1 MAARNSSSL
10 ALLRIKHSKKGR
22 GASSRSASLADS
34 CTASAEE
41 HHMPETTS
49 AGDAAPPETEDQAI
63 RQRVKGLTSQVLQQG
78 RVDPE
83 AVRDVVRAVIGR
95 TPGNAAVIGAEARE
109 LFANAVR
116 GLDEALVKSASAT
129 HGALQQLA
137 SRGKDFTDN
146 DLKEALVSLRKLEE
160 DYVAAANRLVEAMSG
175 NLRREM
181 TELAVHAQN
190 VGVEASARV
199 ATMMGELAS
208 GMGATRGLATMR
220 GASVRMALVASGV
233 LAGVAD
239 ALRDQ
244 TEAKKDK

>member
-1 MAARNSSSL
+1 
-10 ALLRIKHSKKGR
+10 
-22 GASSRSASLADS
+22 
-34 CTASAEE
+34 
-41 HHMPETTS
+41 MPKPTTS
-49 AGDAAPPETEDQAI
+49 VGDAASPVTEDQVI

-95 TPGNAAVIGAEARE
+95 TPGNAAVSSAEARE
-109 LFANAVR
+109 LLADAVR

-137 SRGKDFTDN
+137 SRGKNFTDN

-160 DYVAAANRLVEAMSG
+160 DYMAAANRVAEAMSG
-175 NLRREM
+175 NLRHELM
-181 TELAVHAQN
+181 ELAVHAQN

-199 ATMMGELAS
+199 ATVMGEFAS
-208 GMGATRGLATMR
+208 GMAATSGLATMR
-220 GASVRMALVASGV
+220 GASVRMALLASGV

-244 TEAKKDK
+244 PEAKKGK

>member
-1 MAARNSSSL
+1 
-10 ALLRIKHSKKGR
+10 
-22 GASSRSASLADS
+22 
-34 CTASAEE
+34 
-41 HHMPETTS
+41 MPEPTTL
-49 AGDAAPPETEDQAI
+49 AADAAPPVTEDQAI
-63 RQRVKGLTSQVLQQG
+63 RQQVKGLTSQVLQQG
-78 RVDPE
+78 RVDPD

-95 TPGNAAVIGAEARE
+95 TPGNAAVSGAEARE
-109 LFANAVR
+109 LFADAVR
-116 GLDEALVKSASAT
+116 ALDEALMKSASAT

-160 DYVAAANRLVEAMSG
+160 DYTAAANRVAEAMGG

-181 TELAVHAQN
+181 MELAVHAQN

-199 ATMMGELAS
+199 ANMMGEFAS
-208 GMGATRGLATMR
+208 GMGAAPGLATMR
-220 GASVRMALVASGV
+220 GASVRMALLASGV

-244 TEAKKDK
+244 TEAKNGT